1 VHRKYERIALM
12 MQGLGRRSL
21 VVGSAVAIAL
31 ALGACGTHTTA
42 GTPVQVKKTTAAH
55 APDAAPTSP
64 APPPKP
70 LAASS
75 IKNLT
80 LSTEDVDEITGL
92 PLDNRTE
99 FASPGSSAS
108 DYSKPDCALSL
119 GMTKDALGGGEFTAF
134 RGIKNNGTKGDSLI
148 GSFAQNVA
156 TFETSAKASEL
167 FHNAYN
173 SLGKCNSTTVSANS
187 DPTAWKILAPG
198 PFTGDVVTFSS
209 LQQTD
214 KQQNLGWRCAH
225 EVRVKNNVIIEA
237 YFCAWAN
244 GTPTAAAAV
253 DQISARI
260 PPPDK
265 PSPKPPSDFLGP
277 DKIKS
282 VLVSVAQV
290 GTILGANLGSTINNY
305 YPAEPVDLGA
315 RSNCSP
321 LLGPD
326 TTSFGVNV
334 DYTAFREVDSREEKD
349 SWQHIVNQQVATYV
363 DAQAA
368 SNAFQNAFKGLG
380 GCDGARVPTAQAN
393 KQFQLSA
400 PTINGTDAQW
410 SFSELTDGQPDTWRC
425 AFDFRAQSN
434 VILVAR
440 VCQYGNPVDVVNQ
453 IANQMA
459 GSLPK

>member
-1 VHRKYERIALM
+1 M
-12 MQGLGRRSL
+12 MHGLPRRFL
-21 VVGSAVAIAL
+21 VVGSAAAIAL
-31 ALGACGTHTTA
+31 TLAGCGTHTTA
-42 GTPVQVKKTTAAH
+42 GIPVQAKKTTAAH

-70 LAASS
+70 LSASS

-80 LSTEDVDEITGL
+80 LSTEDIDEIAGL

-99 FASPGSSAS
+99 FASPSSAAN
-108 DYSKPDCALSL
+108 DYSKPDCALAM
-119 GMTKDALGGGEFTAF
+119 GVTKDALGGGEFTAY

-148 GSFAQNVA
+148 GSFTQQVA

-173 SLGKCNSTTVSANS
+173 PLGKCNGTTINANS
-187 DPTAWKILAPG
+187 DPTVWKILAPG
-198 PFTGDVVTFSS
+198 RFNGDVVTFSS

-214 KQQNLGWRCAH
+214 KQQNLGWRCDH
-225 EVRVKNNVIIEA
+225 DVRVKNNVIIEA

-244 GTPTAAAAV
+244 GNPTAAAAV

-265 PSPKPPSDFLGP
+265 PAPKAPSDFLAP

-282 VLVSVAQV
+282 VIVSVADV
-290 GTILGANLGSTINNY
+290 GKIVGANLGATEKGY
-305 YPAEPVDLGA
+305 YPPDPTDLGA
-315 RSNCSP
+315 KSNCSP

-326 TTSFGVNV
+326 TTSFGINV
-334 DYTAFREVDSREEKD
+334 DYTAFREVDAREDKD
-349 SWQHIVNQQVATYV
+349 SWQHIVNQKVATYM

-368 SNAFQNAFKGLG
+368 TNAFQNAFKSLA

-393 KQFQLSA
+393 QQFQLSA
-400 PTINGTDAQW
+400 PIINGTDAQW
-410 SFSELTDGQPDTWRC
+410 SFTELTDGRPDTWRC
-425 AFDFRAQSN
+425 AFDFRGQSN
-434 VILVAR
+434 VLFVAK
-440 VCQYGNPVDVVNQ
+440 VCQYGNPADVVTQ

-459 GSLPK
+459 GSIPK

>member
-1 VHRKYERIALM
+1 M
-12 MQGLGRRSL
+12 MHGLRRRL
-21 VVGSAVAIAL
+21 VAVGSAAAIAL
-31 ALGACGTHTTA
+31 TLAACGTHTTA
-42 GTPVQVKKTTAAH
+42 GIPVQAKKTTPAH

-80 LSTEDVDEITGL
+80 LSTEDVDEIAGL

-99 FASPGSSAS
+99 FASPGSAAS
-108 DYSKPDCALSL
+108 DYSKPDCALAM
-119 GMTKDALGGGEFTAF
+119 GVTKDALGGGEFTAY
-134 RGIKNNGTKGDSLI
+134 RGVKNNGIKGDSLI
-148 GSFAQNVA
+148 GSFTQHVA

-173 SLGKCNSTTVSANS
+173 SLGKCNATTINANS
-187 DPTAWKILAPG
+187 DPTTWKILAPG
-198 PFTGDVVTFSS
+198 RFNGDVVTFSS

-214 KQQNLGWRCAH
+214 KQQNLGWRCDH

-265 PSPKPPSDFLGP
+265 PAPKPPSDFLGP

-282 VLVSVAQV
+282 VIVSVAQV
-290 GTILGANLGSTINNY
+290 GKIVGANLGSIEKGY
-305 YPAEPVDLGA
+305 YPPDPVDLGA
-315 RSNCSP
+315 KSNCSP
-321 LLGPD
+321 LLSPD
-326 TTSFGVNV
+326 TTSFGINV
-334 DYTAFREVDSREEKD
+334 DYTAFREVDAREDKD
-349 SWQHIVNQQVATYV
+349 SWQHIVSEKVATYV

-368 SNAFQNAFKGLG
+368 SNAFQNAFKGVAS
-380 GCDGARVPTAQAN
+380 CDGARVPTAQAN
-393 KQFQLSA
+393 KQFQISA
-400 PTINGTDAQW
+400 PTINGNDAQW
-410 SFSELTDGQPDTWRC
+410 SFIELTDGQPDTWRC
-425 AFDFRAQSN
+425 VFDFRAQSN
-434 VILVAR
+434 VVFVAK
-440 VCQYGNPVDVVNQ
+440 VCQYGNPVDVVTQ

-459 GSLPK
+459 DSIPK

>member
-1 VHRKYERIALM
+1 M
-12 MQGLGRRSL
+12 MHGLRRRFL
-21 VVGSAVAIAL
+21 VVGSTAVIAL
-31 ALGACGTHTTA
+31 TLAACGTHTTA
-42 GTPVQVKKTTAAH
+42 GIPVQAKKTTAGH

-70 LAASS
+70 LSASS

-80 LSTEDVDEITGL
+80 LSTEDVDEIAGL
-92 PLDNRTE
+92 PLDDRTE
-99 FASPGSSAS
+99 FASPGSAAG
-108 DYSKPDCALSL
+108 DYSKPDCALAMGL
-119 GMTKDALGGGEFTAF
+119 TKDALGGGEFTAY

-148 GSFAQNVA
+148 GSLTQHVA

-173 SLGKCNSTTVSANS
+173 ALGKCNATLINANS
-187 DPTAWKILAPG
+187 DPTVWKILAPG
-198 PFTGDVVTFSS
+198 PFNGDVVTFSS

-214 KQQNLGWRCAH
+214 KQQNLGWRCDH
-225 EVRVKNNVIIEA
+225 NVRVKNNVIIEA

-244 GTPTAAAAV
+244 GTPTAAAVV

-265 PSPKPPSDFLGP
+265 PAPKAPSDFLGP

-282 VLVSVAQV
+282 VIVSVAQLGKV
-290 GTILGANLGSTINNY
+290 IGANLGSIEKGY
-305 YPAEPVDLGA
+305 YPPDPVDLGA
-315 RSNCSP
+315 QSHCGP

-334 DYTAFREVDSREEKD
+334 DYTAFREVDAREDKD
-349 SWQHIVNQQVATYV
+349 SWQHIVNQRVATYV

-368 SNAFQNAFKGLG
+368 LNAFQNAFKGVG

-393 KQFQLSA
+393 QQFQLSA
-400 PTINGTDAQW
+400 PIINGNDAQW
-410 SFSELTDGQPDTWRC
+410 SFAELTNGQPDTWHC
-425 AFDFRAQSN
+425 GFDFRAQSN
-434 VILVAR
+434 VLFVAK
-440 VCQYGNPVDVVNQ
+440 VCQYGNPADVVSQ
-453 IANQMA
+453 IANEMA
-459 GSLPK
+459 DSIPK